1 MAASASGPSG
11 SSGNVRPFREP
22 AEATDGQLLEKVL
35 EQTLARIN
43 EGVLFEAPDMNA
55 LKEVAR
61 RHRGQRLSLDPVAVE
76 LVQAAMRPQFGSLA
90 LTPQV
95 WQQLTTQVAR
105 MLVEDPTAHDRLQG
119 FWDRLSQVP

>member
-1 MAASASGPSG
+1 MAASASGSPG
-11 SSGNVRPFREP
+11 TPGNYRTFREP
-22 AEATDGQLLEKVL
+22 GEPADRELLDRVL

-61 RHRGQRLSLDPVAVE
+61 RYRGQPLSLEPVAVE
-76 LVQAAMRPQFGSLA
+76 LVQAALRP
-90 LTPQV
+90 
-95 WQQLTTQVAR
+95 QVAR
-105 MLVEDPTAHDRLQG
+105 MLIDDPTAHDRLQG

>member
-1 MAASASGPSG
+1 MAASASG
-11 SSGNVRPFREP
+11 SSGTPGNYRPFREP
-22 AEATDGQLLEKVL
+22 AEPADRELLDRVL

-61 RHRGQRLSLDPVAVE
+61 RHRGQPLSLEPVAVE
-76 LVQAAMRPQFGSLA
+76 LVQAALRPQMGSLA
-90 LTPQV
+90 MTPQV

-105 MLVEDPTAHDRLQG
+105 MLVDDPTAHDRLQG
-119 FWDRLSQVP
+119 FWNRLSQVP